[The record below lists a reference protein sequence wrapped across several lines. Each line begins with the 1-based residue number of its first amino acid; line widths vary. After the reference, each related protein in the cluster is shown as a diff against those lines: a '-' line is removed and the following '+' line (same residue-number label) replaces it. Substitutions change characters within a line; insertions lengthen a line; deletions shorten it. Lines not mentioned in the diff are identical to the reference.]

1 MMDVIP
7 LFSTPICYDEYTL
20 DTNEIESIKKEKFN
34 LSGPFDGYISNDY
47 DILSKY
53 PNLSNVVHKHIQH
66 SLYDPNSFSIAS
78 NMKYKILSSWVN
90 KHPPKHS
97 AHKHD
102 HANSMFTGVLYIDIP
117 DNSGTLTLGVSM
129 STPTWITGTITP
141 NVSNFNIFNSRT
153 WLLPTRNGVCVLFP
167 SHLEHWV
174 GQNKSNYDR
183 YTIAF
188 NVMLEGKLSSGNN
201 ETLNIKVLDN

>member
-1 MMDVIP
+1 
-7 LFSTPICYDEYTL
+7 
-20 DTNEIESIKKEKFN
+20 
-34 LSGPFDGYISNDY
+34 
-47 DILSKY
+47 
-53 PNLSNVVHKHIQH
+53 
-66 SLYDPNSFSIAS
+66 
-78 NMKYKILSSWVN
+78 
-90 KHPPKHS
+90 
-97 AHKHD
+97 
-102 HANSMFTGVLYIDIP
+102 MFTGVLYIDIP

-141 NVSNFNIFNSRT
+141 NVNNFNIYNSRT